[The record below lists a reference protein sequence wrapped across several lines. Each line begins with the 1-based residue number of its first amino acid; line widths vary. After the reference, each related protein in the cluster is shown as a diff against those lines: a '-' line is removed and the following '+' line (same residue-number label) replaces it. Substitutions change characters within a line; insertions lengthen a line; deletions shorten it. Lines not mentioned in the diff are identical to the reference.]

1 MHNVSQRS
9 PSVQSIHEFT
19 DFNDV
24 TLDIP
29 DAEWQSYCA
38 EVRQPDPPNEP
49 TLPAYDWLLGQAAY
63 HRSRHEDYDPTGAHS
78 LAADAINRLASSF
91 AFHRSPSV
99 SAYLT
104 DRWTPHHGLDLSLV
118 RVPASWNYDGELA
131 SELAIIAALLI
142 SQYSD
147 LATLAG
153 KVVLDVANAA
163 EWLGSRNAEEFLLDE
178 AAWLAA
184 ATDAVCH
191 GVIG

>member
-1 MHNVSQRS
+1 MFTIPQRS
-9 PSVQSIHEFT
+9 SSVHANRLDDTPEIPSE
-19 DFNDV
+19 
-24 TLDIP
+24 
-29 DAEWQSYCA
+29 EWQSYCA
-38 EVRQPDPPNEP
+38 TVRSADPPSEP

-63 HRSRHEDYDPTGAHS
+63 HRSRNDDYDPTGAHS
-78 LAADAINRLASSF
+78 LAADAINRLANSF

-99 SAYLT
+99 SAYLA
-104 DRWTPHHGLDLSLV
+104 DRWTPHHGLDLRLV
-118 RVPASWNYDGELA
+118 RVPASWSYGGELA

-153 KVVLDVANAA
+153 KVILDIANAA
-163 EWLGSRNAEEFLLDE
+163 EWLQSRNTEEFLLDE

-184 ATDAVCH
+184 ATDAVCN

>member
-1 MHNVSQRS
+1 VTTLDETECFDQT
-9 PSVQSIHEFT
+9 T
-19 DFNDV
+19 D

-29 DAEWQSYCA
+29 TEDWLAYCD
-38 EVRQPDPPNEP
+38 EVRSADPPASRR
-49 TLPAYDWLLGQAAY
+49 LPAYDWLLGQAAY
-63 HRSRHEDYDPTGAHS
+63 HRSRQEDFDPTGAHS

-99 SAYLT
+99 SAYLA

-118 RVPASWNYDGELA
+118 RVPASWNYEGELA

-153 KVVLDVANAA
+153 KVILDVAEAA

-191 GVIG
+191 GMIG